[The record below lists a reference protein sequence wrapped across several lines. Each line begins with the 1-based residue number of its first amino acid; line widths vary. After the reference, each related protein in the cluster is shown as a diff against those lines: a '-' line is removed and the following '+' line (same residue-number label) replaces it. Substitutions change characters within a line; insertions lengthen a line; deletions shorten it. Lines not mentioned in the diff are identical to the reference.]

1 MPEIRESASLEPCS
15 SSKRMNRNS
24 SMQRKP
30 LVLSL
35 NTLTHDQLL
44 AQQQRVATAARFSS
58 FRSHS
63 PSKEYELSSTGRLL
77 AALPP
82 MGASI
87 LSSSFVPSAPLTH
100 RLSNVGSPAIPLPL
114 PSIPKAPSSTTL
126 QAAPGSAGHAPGPGP
141 AVTAAAA
148 AAPAAAAPTASHQ
161 AGAEKVPMRS
171 AASGGGERADLDT
184 ESVDQMLQWVST
196 GTPAHAVSGAK
207 PAAGAARPSPAAAAA
222 LPRTP
227 PAPITAV
234 AAPAPAKAPVAVVA
248 AAPAPRASPPAAPAV
263 PHAPAPTAAA
273 APVRSATAA
282 GPAPR
287 LRFSLPGDNDAE
299 GAAAASAAAAAVA
312 AVEEREREVHA
323 GRGLEPQLSVRK
335 AAPRSPSI
343 ARPAKHTG
351 IFI

>member
-87 LSSSFVPSAPLTH
+87 LSSSVVPSAPLTH
-100 RLSNVGSPAIPLPL
+100 RLSNVGSPAIPQPL

-126 QAAPGSAGHAPGPGP
+126 QAAPGSAGLAPGPGP

-148 AAPAAAAPTASHQ
+148 AAPAAAAPTAFHQ
-161 AGAEKVPMRS
+161 AGAEKVPRRS

-196 GTPAHAVSGAK
+196 GTPAHAASGAK

-234 AAPAPAKAPVAVVA
+234 AVPAPAKAPAAVVA

-263 PHAPAPTAAA
+263 VHAPPPAA

-299 GAAAASAAAAAVA
+299 GAAAASAAAAAA
-312 AVEEREREVHA
+312 AVVEEREREVQA

-351 IFI
+351 VFI